1 MASDSELFLKTFN
14 ITELP
19 FIFVDGM
26 PAAGVDGIE
35 AVLSTLPSKS
45 AKQSLKDR
53 IETLLN
59 NKVMLF
65 MKGSPAQPQCGFSA
79 RIVKI
84 LAKYDGLD
92 YAHFDIYTD
101 EELREGMKKY
111 SNWPTYPQL
120 YVNGKLVGGIDI
132 VQELDEEGEL
142 EDALFPK

>member
-1 MASDSELFLKTFN
+1 
-14 ITELP
+14 
-19 FIFVDGM
+19 M

-120 YVNGKLVGGIDI
+120 YVDGKLIGGLDI
-132 VQELDEEGEL
+132 MKELNEEDEL
-142 EDALFPK
+142 ATSLPAAAKLV